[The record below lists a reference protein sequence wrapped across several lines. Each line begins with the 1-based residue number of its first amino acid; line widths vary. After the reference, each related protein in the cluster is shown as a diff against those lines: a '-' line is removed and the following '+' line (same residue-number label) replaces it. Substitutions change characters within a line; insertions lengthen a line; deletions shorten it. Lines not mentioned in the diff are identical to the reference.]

1 MPYVE
6 KKQIPVIKSFD
17 NIQEIPMIGRETF
30 KHLDLALKAIVQNLL
45 PLSGVSLVV
54 VGDFL
59 QLPTVNQKRCV

>member
-1 MPYVE
+1 
-6 KKQIPVIKSFD
+6 
-17 NIQEIPMIGRETF
+17 MIGRETF
-30 KHLDLALKAIVQNLL
+30 KHLDVALKAIVQNLL